1 MGKAKKAEKKGDT
14 KKNTLKEVNK
24 KLRFLG
30 YVLSNPDR
38 YIYMDINIF
47 FARFHAALA
56 TVGRAG
62 RAFGT
67 TDLLTSLREE
77 LRASLIRNLECYTVI
92 SLC

>member
-1 MGKAKKAEKKGDT
+1 
-14 KKNTLKEVNK
+14 
-24 KLRFLG
+24 
-30 YVLSNPDR
+30 
-38 YIYMDINIF
+38 MDINIF

-77 LRASLIRNLECYTVI
+77 QGLLQLLEEQFI
-92 SLC
+92 SCKS